1 MCIRFWFD
9 WVVTLRSTLFT
20 SISSV
25 TSSPLLQLL
34 ALLLRR
40 PNNNNHSV
48 PHISYLIVSLPQL
61 LILFI
66 FILPFHILK
75 GSLQEYFKCVF
86 YVMSDNDLASC
97 VPCRLVPGVTTF
109 SNEMFL
115 LSPALLMR
123 SGYCVELSTSS
134 SSCSSMTLHWRRYG
148 VSLAGL
154 RMRVSLCRT
163 PSTRSQSSSQRSSDQ
178 AGEDRTSSWAMSPT
192 SAQTVTPARDWKFS
206 RS

>member
-1 MCIRFWFD
+1 MCIIFWFD

-20 SISSV
+20 SMSGV
-25 TSSPLLQLL
+25 TSSLLLQLL
-34 ALLLRR
+34 ALLWSR

-48 PHISYLIVSLPQL
+48 PYISYLIVSLPQL

-66 FILPFHILK
+66 FILQFYILK
-75 GSLQEYFKCVF
+75 GSLQEYLKCVL
-86 YVMSDNDLASC
+86 YDNDLASC
-97 VPCRLVPGVTTF
+97 VPRSLVPGVTTF

-115 LSPALLMR
+115 LLPALLMR

-178 AGEDRTSSWAMSPT
+178 GGEDRTSSWAMSPT
-192 SAQTVTPARDWKFS
+192 SAQTVTPARDWKCT

>member
-1 MCIRFWFD
+1 MSD
-9 WVVTLRSTLFT
+9 
-20 SISSV
+20 V
-25 TSSPLLQLL
+25 TSSLLLQLL
-34 ALLLRR
+34 ALLLSR
-40 PNNNNHSV
+40 PNNNNRSV
-48 PHISYLIVSLPQL
+48 PYISYLIVSLPQL

-66 FILPFHILK
+66 FILQFHILK
-75 GSLQEYFKCVF
+75 GSLQEYLKCVF
-86 YVMSDNDLASC
+86 YVMSGDDLASC
-97 VPCRLVPGVTTF
+97 VPCSLMPTF

-115 LSPALLMR
+115 LLPALLMR

-178 AGEDRTSSWAMSPT
+178 GGEDRTSS
-192 SAQTVTPARDWKFS
+192 
-206 RS
+206 